1 MAKGIALALSAFL
14 VTPALAADDR
24 DQEIFGAPQAA
35 PTESATPSPAV
46 EPNNGKEM
54 AQRLADTLQV
64 GGRLEVRLDSV
75 NREDTRAADSELTR
89 LKQADIYF
97 DARPNSNL
105 RSFLRLRLSE
115 GGSNGGTPGVTSD
128 GSLVNDVCVSGC
140 VRSDIDEMWLKWDI
154 AQKIFVTYGK
164 QHVRWGSGRLWNP
177 SDFTSIRV
185 VDPLALFDRRLGVD
199 MLRVHVPFES
209 QGYNLYAVLLYP
221 NARRV
226 DQLSGALRGEF
237 AFGGIGEF
245 ALSMQTAANAPL
257 RAGIDI
263 SIGLGPVDVHTE
275 TVFTKRQSQTLYKG
289 QVSAATGELPT
300 PYRDKD
306 RWFMQSLWGL
316 DRTIKYSADD
326 VVTVGAEYFYNQ
338 FGYDNRDLE
347 LYSIINGQSPGLYA
361 GKRYVAGYINLP
373 NPGSLTDT
381 SFFLNSLSN
390 LSDETNLVRLTS
402 SIRIH
407 KEADLQAYVSRCFGD
422 YGEFCFR
429 INDSLRAL
437 GSSEQA
443 PPSVKQVVQSLPTKR
458 NLTTAGVGL
467 VVKF

>member
-1 MAKGIALALSAFL
+1 MLFGLTLITSAVMATSALA
-14 VTPALAADDR
+14 VDDR
-24 DQEIFGAPQAA
+24 DQEIFGAP
-35 PTESATPSPAV
+35 EATPAEMVAPRVVATSD
-46 EPNNGKEM
+46 GQKGM
-54 AQRLADTLQV
+54 AQRLADTLQI

-75 NREDTRAADSELTR
+75 NREATRAADSELTR
-89 LKQADIYF
+89 LKQADLYF
-97 DARPNSNL
+97 DTRPNTNL

-128 GSLVNDVCVSGC
+128 GGLLNDVCVSGC

-199 MLRVHVPFES
+199 MLRVHLPFER

-221 NARRV
+221 NAKRV

-237 AFGGIGEF
+237 AFGGIGEL
-245 ALSMQTAANAPL
+245 ALSLQTAAHAPL
-257 RAGIDI
+257 RAAIDL
-263 SIGLGPVDVHTE
+263 SVGLGPVDIHTE
-275 TVFTKRQSQTLYKG
+275 TVVTKRHSQTLYKG
-289 QVSAATGELPT
+289 KISPATGELPT
-300 PYRDKD
+300 PYRDNEK
-306 RWFMQSLWGL
+306 WFVQSLWGM

-326 VVTVGAEYFYNQ
+326 VITIGAEYFYNQ
-338 FGYDNRDLE
+338 FGYDQRDLE
-347 LYSIINGQSPGLYA
+347 LYSMVNGQSPGLYA
-361 GKRYVAGYINLP
+361 GRRYLAIYMNLP
-373 NPGSLTDT
+373 NPGSLTDI

-390 LSDETNLVRLTS
+390 LSDETHLVRLTS

-429 INDSLRAL
+429 ITDSLRAL
-437 GSSEQA
+437 GSSDQA
-443 PPSVKQVVQSLPTKR
+443 PPAVKQVVQSLPNKR

>member
-1 MAKGIALALSAFL
+1 MWKYLFVI
-14 VTPALAADDR
+14 VTSVWVEPVLAADER
-24 DQEIFGAPQAA
+24 DQEIFGTSDTTSAA
-35 PTESATPSPAV
+35 ESVKSLGAEGES
-46 EPNNGKEM
+46 GKGLT
-54 AQRLADTLQV
+54 QRLVDTLQI
-64 GGRLEVRLDSV
+64 GGRLEVRLDSN
-75 NREDTRAADSELTR
+75 NRERTRAADSEVSR

-97 DARPNSNL
+97 DTRPNSNL

-115 GGSNGGTPGVTSD
+115 GGSNGGTPAVSSD
-128 GSLVNDVCVSGC
+128 PNQANDVCVSGC

-154 AQKIFVTYGK
+154 AQKFFVTYGK

-177 SDFTSIRV
+177 SDFTSVRV

-199 MLRVHVPFES
+199 MLRLHVPFEQ

-221 NARRV
+221 NAKRI

-237 AFGGIGEF
+237 AFGGIGEI
-245 ALSMQTAANAPL
+245 ALSFQTAANAPI
-257 RAGIDI
+257 RAAIDL
-263 SIGLGPVDVHTE
+263 STGLGPVDIHTE

-289 QVSAATGELPT
+289 QVSPATGELPT
-300 PYRDKD
+300 PYRDKG
-306 RWFMQSLWGL
+306 RWFVQSLWGV

-326 VVTVGAEYFYNQ
+326 VVTIGAEYFYNQ

-361 GKRYVAGYINLP
+361 GRRYLAAYVNLP
-373 NPGSLTDT
+373 NPGSLTDI

-390 LSDETNLVRLTS
+390 LGDETKLVRLTTS
-402 SIRIH
+402 VKIH

-429 INDSLRAL
+429 VNDSIKAL
-437 GSSEQA
+437 GASDQA
-443 PPSVKQVVQSLPTKR
+443 PPTVRQVVQNLPTKR